1 MFLSKKGFWKIM
13 IMAICY
19 FILGTFLIVIASI
32 CALIGLEYK
41 LALILGIFMV
51 LMIAPIICFGRYAE
65 GKGKLINM
73 GNKLVRNDLKPAEF
87 INEYNTLKNS
97 TNLMINKPSFEVLHL
112 LAVAY
117 ESLRDYENTITI
129 VNEMIEI
136 APKKKKT
143 LALIIKTS
151 ILFSN
156 DKNEEAEAL
165 FQSLQGVKLDAL
177 SYYMLDSVLKSD
189 RAQAKGD
196 YKVAET
202 YNLTLLS
209 KSFPKLDALGKL
221 FVHNSLAEIY
231 LKLEEIE
238 KAKEHYQ
245 YCVEFGGETAIKTNA
260 IIMLEKLH

>member
-1 MFLSKKGFWKIM
+1 MFLSTKGFWKIR

-19 FILGTFLIVIASI
+19 FILGAFLIVIASI

-41 LALILGIFMV
+41 LALILGIFMF
-51 LMIAPIICFGRYAE
+51 LMIAPIICFGRYVE

-143 LALIIKTS
+143 IR
-151 ILFSN
+151 N
-156 DKNEEAEAL
+156 
-165 FQSLQGVKLDAL
+165 
-177 SYYMLDSVLKSD
+177 
-189 RAQAKGD
+189 
-196 YKVAET
+196 
-202 YNLTLLS
+202 
-209 KSFPKLDALGKL
+209 
-221 FVHNSLAEIY
+221 VH
-231 LKLEEIE
+231 K
-238 KAKEHYQ
+238 KK
-245 YCVEFGGETAIKTNA
+245 
-260 IIMLEKLH
+260 